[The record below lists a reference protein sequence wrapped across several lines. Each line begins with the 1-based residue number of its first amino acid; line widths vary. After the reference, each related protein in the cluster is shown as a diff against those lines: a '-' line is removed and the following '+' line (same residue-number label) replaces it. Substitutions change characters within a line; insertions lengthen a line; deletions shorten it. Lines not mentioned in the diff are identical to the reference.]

1 LQRKGFHTTGQ
12 VNDETQKMSRT
23 KYILAALL
31 ALAALPHQA
40 ASAQQYPT
48 KPIKMLIPVPPGAGV
63 DIIVRKAGDALQ
75 PRLGQPFVVDNR
87 ASANMVTGAD
97 ACAKG
102 APDGYTLCALS
113 SLSMSYNPHTISSLP
128 YNANRDFKPVVNMF
142 FLLEGLLAKGSL
154 PINSVKELQA
164 LAVAQP
170 GKLNFGTL
178 GPGSTTD
185 ISRQWIEERW
195 NTTLTGI
202 PYKGGPA
209 VVQALAAGEI
219 DFSRIGAYNALSL
232 IKSGKLKLL
241 ALGGSKRSHLFP
253 NVPTMDEAG
262 LGSIVPARP
271 WWGILAPAGT
281 PDAIVKRINSE
292 FVRLFR
298 ERSFEEFLD
307 TQVVEI
313 DAGTPEEFAALI
325 KREYEYAGQIVR
337 KYNVPMQ

>member
-1 LQRKGFHTTGQ
+1 MNMRSGVLRAG
-12 VNDETQKMSRT
+12 
-23 KYILAALL
+23 LAAA
-31 ALAALPHQA
+31 ALAAALAPRA
-40 ASAQQYPT
+40 ALSQQPYPA
-48 KPIKMLIPVPPGAGV
+48 KPIRVLIPVPAGAGV
-63 DIIVRKAGDALQ
+63 DIIVRKAGEVLH

-113 SLSMSYNPHTISSLP
+113 SLSIAFNPHTISSLP
-128 YNANRDFKPVVNMF
+128 YNALKDFRPVMNMF
-142 FLLEGLLAKGSL
+142 YLLEGLMAKSAL
-154 PINSVKELQA
+154 PVNSVKELQA
-164 LAVAQP
+164 LAATQP

-195 NTTLTGI
+195 NTKLVGI
-202 PYKGGPA
+202 PYKGGPL
-209 VVQALAAGEI
+209 VVQALASGEI

-232 IKSGKLKLL
+232 IRSGKVKLL
-241 ALGGSKRSHLFP
+241 AIGGAKRSHLFP
-253 NVPTMDEAG
+253 DVPTNEEAG
-262 LGSIVPARP
+262 LGGIVPARP
-271 WWGILAPAGT
+271 WWGVLAPAAT
-281 PDAIVKRINSE
+281 PDAIVRRLSTE
-292 FVRLFR
+292 FMRLFR

-325 KREYEYAGQIVR
+325 KKEYDLAGQIVK